1 MKKIFIII
9 CLILVIISGFLICC
23 TNKQKEK
30 ISALKS
36 SISELKKEILISTF
50 VITQKTDSEIS
61 MKIRL
66 FDYGGK
72 EICTFPVKIPGT
84 QIYFDTELVN
94 YEEKGYYLAFP
105 SKIYSDKVPPAG
117 GISLYE
123 FYTGKENFP
132 LNYSNSPFDSDEE
145 KDFITRIFDSVK
157 QGKNINSKSFGSSVH
172 EPVFLPGFIINQ
184 PYSVI
189 YRPLKGGI
197 ELMEAGF

>member
-30 ISALKS
+30 ISALES

-72 EICTFPVKIPGT
+72 ERIDDLRHHHAYGV
-84 QIYFDTELVN
+84 
-94 YEEKGYYLAFP
+94 AFP
-105 SKIYSDKVPPAG
+105 GFEGYCNRVG
-117 GISLYE
+117 
-123 FYTGKENFP
+123 FV
-132 LNYSNSPFDSDEE
+132 SPFLCQFLHLLAGLLA
-145 KDFITRIFDSVK
+145 DFRV
-157 QGKNINSKSFGSSVH
+157 
-172 EPVFLPGFIINQ
+172 VFQSPG
-184 PYSVI
+184 YG
-189 YRPLKGGI
+189 RD
-197 ELMEAGF
+197 